1 MTHLV
6 IDSSAFAKL
15 FVPEDG
21 SARTLELATK
31 AEKLLAPDYI
41 MTETANTLWKYV
53 RWQGMP
59 ADRALDRLDVAQRYQ
74 IELVPSEELLA
85 EALAIACE
93 LPHPLYDCLYLLL
106 ALRGGQTLA
115 TADARMRQAAERLG
129 IRVEWV
135 GAD

>member
-1 MTHLV
+1 MTDLV
-6 IDSSAFAKL
+6 IDSSAFVKL

-31 AEKLLAPDYI
+31 AEQLLAPDYI

-53 RWQGMP
+53 RWQGLP
-59 ADRALDRLDVAQRYQ
+59 ADRALDRLDVARRYD
-74 IELVPSEELLA
+74 IELVPTDELLP

-106 ALRGGQTLA
+106 ALRGGRTLA
-115 TADARMRQAAERLG
+115 TADKRMRATAEGLG
-129 IRVEWV
+129 VRVEWV